1 MGKLL
6 LIALLL
12 PIVIGCEQKPRE
24 VVVIKPEEVKPIKP
38 EPSKMDTFFI
48 YFNRHMDYK
57 FAADQ
62 SEIKYLR
69 TGNDKYR
76 IEGNKQLDSVQ
87 KYAKLL
93 IKYTK

>member
-1 MGKLL
+1 MGVVSCK
-6 LIALLL
+6 
-12 PIVIGCEQKPRE
+12 QKPRE
-24 VVVIKPEEVKPIKP
+24 VVIIKPEDVEPNIKL
-38 EPSKMDTFFI
+38 EPSKTDTFFI

-62 SEIKYLR
+62 SEINYLK

-76 IEGNKQLDSVQ
+76 IEGNKQLDSVC

-93 IKYTK
+93 IEYTK